1 MKIAKDLQNW
11 KSWIRFFKMVLFLIP
26 RLSTLSCSLKGRT
39 LEKWQSETMRPT
51 NLWKWW
57 VLTSAELK
65 SKMKKVK
72 WVVYHPGSDKKK
84 GEMHYKHWLAITYD
98 WNMCI
103 FSILLV
109 SSLPVSQSV
118 GRFIEWKLTCLL
130 KVKERRDLENKYCWK
145 HIFTILNFRFIYH
158 K

>member
-72 WVVYHPGSDKKK
+72 WVVYHPGSAKKK
-84 GEMHYKHWLAITYD
+84 GRNALQTLISNHVRLKYVYFFHFTSLQ
-98 WNMCI
+98 
-103 FSILLV
+103 
-109 SSLPVSQSV
+109 SSSKPKRWSFYRMEVNL
-118 GRFIEWKLTCLL
+118 F
-130 KVKERRDLENKYCWK
+130 VKS
-145 HIFTILNFRFIYH
+145 
-158 K
+158 